1 MSKVQV
7 IVTGHGTF
15 ADGFK
20 GALHLL
26 ASVPDNWSFVN
37 FSEGMSD
44 KQRQAKF
51 ETILGSDPKPTL
63 FFTDLAGGTPYKV
76 AATLASKNPQ
86 LAVVSGCNLG
96 SLLESVFSDYD
107 NADAYADAII
117 AASKQGTQKFTL
129 DMPDNMATGS
139 DDGI

>member
-15 ADGFK
+15 AEGIE

-26 ASVPDNWSFVN
+26 TSVPDNWSFVN

-44 KQRQAKF
+44 KELQAKF
-51 ETILGSDPKPTL
+51 EQILGSDPKPTL
-63 FFTDLAGGTPYKV
+63 FFTDLAGGAPYQV
-76 AATLASKNPQ
+76 AATLAAKHPEF
-86 LAVVSGCNLG
+86 AVVAGCNLG

-107 NADAYADAII
+107 NAETYADAVV
-117 AASKQGTQKFTL
+117 AAAKQGTQKFTL
-129 DMPDNMATGS
+129 DMPDKMTTSS

>member
-44 KQRQAKF
+44 KQLQAKF
-51 ETILGSDPKPTL
+51 ETILGSDPMI
-63 FFTDLAGGTPYKV
+63 V
-76 AATLASKNPQ
+76 RR
-86 LAVVSGCNLG
+86 
-96 SLLESVFSDYD
+96 SDVHQVHVR
-107 NADAYADAII
+107 I
-117 AASKQGTQKFTL
+117 GHKFL
-129 DMPDNMATGS
+129 
-139 DDGI
+139 I